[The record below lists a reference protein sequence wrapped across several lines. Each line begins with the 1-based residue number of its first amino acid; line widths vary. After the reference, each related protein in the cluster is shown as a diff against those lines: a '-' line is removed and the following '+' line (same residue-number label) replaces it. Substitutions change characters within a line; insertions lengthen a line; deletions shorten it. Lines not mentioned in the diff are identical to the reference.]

1 MSKKRNLANEIKEG
15 FDALARIREL
25 EAEVGNWRDNYLLL
39 ANTINPTE
47 DMPALDAAKL
57 LITRC
62 EDFKSYIDMTKEE
75 AGIGDKDLIEWI
87 RRIRGRCDTF
97 DWERQAA
104 SAEADKWHKEYLN
117 ASKDAMT
124 FAGQLEKALEDAWQ
138 RVSYGKVDFT
148 AEDFKNSMMFDFPR
162 YDWSELRDLIKGVKR

>member
-25 EAEVGNWRDNYLLL
+25 EAEVLKVK
-39 ANTINPTE
+39 E
-47 DMPALDAAKL
+47 QAKH
-57 LITRC
+57 
-62 EDFKSYIDMTKEE
+62 DD
-75 AGIGDKDLIEWI
+75 
-87 RRIRGRCDTF
+87 
-97 DWERQAA
+97 
-104 SAEADKWHKEYLN
+104 EADKWHKEYLN

-124 FAGQLEKALEDAWQ
+124 FAGQLEKTLEDAWQ

-148 AEDFKNSMMFDFPR
+148 TEDFKNSMMFDFPR

>member
-1 MSKKRNLANEIKEG
+1 MSKKRNLASEIKEG

-25 EAEVGNWRDNYLLL
+25 EAEVLKVKEQAKHDDDADTLCRNLLCEERDIAEKR
-39 ANTINPTE
+39 AN
-47 DMPALDAAKL
+47 
-57 LITRC
+57 
-62 EDFKSYIDMTKEE
+62 DFKAYFETLKEE
-75 AGIGDKDLIEWI
+75 AGIGDKDLIDWI

-104 SAEADKWHKEYLN
+104 SAEADKWRQEYLN
-117 ASKDAMT
+117 ASKDAMI